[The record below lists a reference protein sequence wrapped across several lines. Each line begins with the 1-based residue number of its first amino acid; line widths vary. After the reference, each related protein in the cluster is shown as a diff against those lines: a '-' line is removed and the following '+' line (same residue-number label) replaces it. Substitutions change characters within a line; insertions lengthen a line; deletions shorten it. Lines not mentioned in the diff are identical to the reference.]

1 MGRSPELSYDIY
13 IAASPKDVWRGL
25 VDGEMT
31 SKYVYGTR
39 LESSLKAGARFAYVG
54 DGAFE
59 PVSGEVIAAEPE
71 RRLVLRWQARWDE
84 KVAKDRP
91 SRVTYEIDP
100 AGPEMTRLRLRHDDF
115 EQETATY
122 LGSADAS
129 PWMMSSLKSLL
140 ETGKA
145 LPPAP
150 AA

>member
-122 LGSADAS
+122 LGSADAW
-129 PWMMSSLKSLL
+129 PWMMSLLKSLL

>member
-122 LGSADAS
+122 LGSADAW

-145 LPPAP
+145 LPPA
-150 AA
+150 

>member
-122 LGSADAS
+122 LGSADAW

-145 LPPAP
+145 LPPVL

>member
-13 IAASPKDVWRGL
+13 IAASPKAVWRGL
-25 VDGEMT
+25 VDGDMT

-59 PVSGEVIAAEPE
+59 AVSGEVIAAEPE
-71 RRLVLRWQARWDE
+71 RRLVLRWQAHWDE

-100 AGPEMTRLRLRHDDF
+100 AGPEMTRLRLRHDEF

-122 LGSADAS
+122 QGSADAW

-150 AA
+150 AD

>member
-71 RRLVLRWQARWDE
+71 RFAGVTPNDLAAVAVSFIKGCAVQSMVEPNLDVAGFLRAAE
-84 KVAKDRP
+84 TLLAAP
-91 SRVTYEIDP
+91 SFEIPDN
-100 AGPEMTRLRLRHDDF
+100 ALTR
-115 EQETATY
+115 
-122 LGSADAS
+122 
-129 PWMMSSLKSLL
+129 
-140 ETGKA
+140 
-145 LPPAP
+145 
-150 AA
+150 

>member
-122 LGSADAS
+122 LGSADAW

-140 ETGKA
+140 ETGKP

>member
-122 LGSADAS
+122 LGSADAW

-140 ETGKA
+140 ETGRA

>member
-122 LGSADAS
+122 LGSADAW